1 MIWAMGSTEV
11 SKEIIGSLDKV
22 KPRQICYATHELR
35 LWLFN

>member
-1 MIWAMGSTEV
+1 MIWAYGLNRSLEGL
-11 SKEIIGSLDKV
+11 IGSLDKV